1 MIRHAFAL
9 ALGVLGVAVL
19 VATEA
24 AAQPLGTFRWQLQ
37 PHCNVISVTVVQ
49 QGGQYQLDGTDDM
62 CGTGPKASVRG
73 LAFLNPDGSIGF
85 GLTIVQA
92 SGRTVP
98 VGASISV
105 ATLGGSWQAA
115 GGAYFG
121 NFVFTPGAGTG
132 GSPLPA
138 VAGGITNIVAGAGLS
153 GGGSTSPVALSVDF
167 AATQQRVAG
176 TCPAGQLMT
185 GVNQNGTVTCQGVTG
200 GAGGDIT
207 AVTAGTGLLGGGL
220 TGDVSLAVN
229 FGGSGLGAA
238 VARAD
243 HTHEPNNTRNI
254 AIGSSALPVNT
265 GMDNLAI
272 GANAMQ
278 NNTTGGGNIAIGSFS
293 LRFGTATQSNIA
305 IGQAALESTTGSRNT
320 AVGFFAGR
328 LTTTG
333 TGNVALGANALDA
346 NVGGTDNTAV
356 GVDALGTSASGGQNT
371 AVGARALESST
382 GSFGNT
388 AVGANALS
396 DNSQGSDN
404 TAVGEGALA
413 NNTTASSNA
422 ALGVSALYTN
432 TTGAYNV
439 ALGRDAMYSNISGA
453 ENTAVGHSALTSS
466 ETTSFNTAVGA
477 AALENVY
484 GTSNTGVGRR
494 ALWLAS
500 TGNANTAAG
509 AGTLDALTAGSNN
522 VAVGTDAL
530 GEVTTASGN
539 IGIGANAGSG
549 LLTGSGN
556 IYIGSAAGT
565 GGEASTIRIGAL
577 QSNTYLAGISGATSS
592 SGIPVYVNAAGKL
605 GTATSSARFKE
616 QIAPVGETQHARVQA
631 LRPVS
636 FVYKP
641 EFDDGA
647 RQIQY
652 GLIAEEVAETFP
664 ELLVLDAE
672 GRPLTVRY
680 HLLTPLLL
688 AEVQRLERERRE
700 QASTV
705 AAQGLALDAAAAART
720 ALEAR
725 VKALEAALS
734 TLLERERQR

>member
-1 MIRHAFAL
+1 MVRRTL
-9 ALGVLGVAVL
+9 ALGLGAL
-19 VATEA
+19 GLAALAATPA
-24 AAQPLGTFRWQLQ
+24 GAQSLGTFRWQLQ
-37 PHCNVISVTVVQ
+37 PYCNVVSVTVVQ

-98 VGASISV
+98 VGASLSL
-105 ATLGGSWQAA
+105 ATLGGTWQAA

-121 NFVFTPGAGTG
+121 NFVFTPGAGVG
-132 GSPLPA
+132 GPPLPA
-138 VAGGITNIVAGAGLS
+138 VAGGITDIVAGAGLS
-153 GGGSTSPVALSVDF
+153 GGGSTSPVAIAVDF
-167 AATQQRVAG
+167 AATQQRVSG
-176 TCPAGQLMT
+176 TCPVGQLMT
-185 GVNQNGTVTCQGVTG
+185 GVNQNGTVTCQAVTG

-207 AVTAGTGLLGGGL
+207 AVNPGLGL
-220 TGDVSLAVN
+220 TGGGPTGDVTLNVAFAGPGVATS
-229 FGGSGLGAA
+229 
-238 VARAD
+238 VARSD

-254 AIGSSALPVNT
+254 AIGTSALPVNT
-265 GMDNLAI
+265 SIDNLAI

-293 LRFGTATQSNIA
+293 LRFGATTQANVA
-305 IGQAALESTTGSRNT
+305 IGQAALESATASRNT
-320 AVGFFAGR
+320 AVGYFAGR

-333 TGNVALGANALDA
+333 DENVAIGANALDA
-346 NVGGTDNTAV
+346 NVGGSNNTAV
-356 GVDALGTSASGGQNT
+356 GVDALGTQTNGSQNT
-371 AVGARALESST
+371 AVGAFALRSST
-382 GSFGNT
+382 GPSGNT

-396 DNSQGSDN
+396 DNSVGSEN

-477 AALENVY
+477 AALENAY

-500 TGNANTAAG
+500 TGNANTAVG
-509 AGTLDALTAGSNN
+509 AGTLDALGNGSNN
-522 VAVGTDAL
+522 VAVGADAL

-556 IYIGSAAGT
+556 VYIGSAAGT
-565 GGEASTIRIGAL
+565 GAEASTIRIGAL
-577 QSNTYLAGISGATSS
+577 QTNTYLAGISGATSS
-592 SGIPVYVNAAGKL
+592 SGIQVFVNAAGKL
-605 GTATSSARFKE
+605 GTATSSARFKD
-616 QIAPVGETQHARVQA
+616 QIVPLGDSQHARVQA

-636 FVYKP
+636 FLYKP

-664 ELLVLDAE
+664 ELLVRDAE
-672 GRPLTVRY
+672 GRVQTVRY

-688 AEVQRLERERRE
+688 AEVQRLERERD
-700 QASTV
+700 
-705 AAQGLALDAAAAART
+705 ALDG
-720 ALEAR
+720 R
-725 VKALEAALS
+725 VKALEAALA
-734 TLLERERQR
+734 TLLDRERQR

>member
-9 ALGVLGVAVL
+9 ALGVLGLAVL
-19 VATEA
+19 VTTEA
-24 AAQPLGTFRWQLQ
+24 GAQSLGTFRWQLQ
-37 PHCNVISVTVVQ
+37 PHCNVISLTVVQ

-62 CGTGPKASVRG
+62 CGTGPRASVRG

-98 VGASISV
+98 VGASISL

-115 GGAYFG
+115 GGTYFG

-138 VAGGITNIVAGAGLS
+138 VAGGITDIVAGAGLS

-167 AATQQRVAG
+167 AATQQRVSG
-176 TCPAGQLMT
+176 TCPVGQLMT
-185 GVNQNGTVTCQGVTG
+185 GVNQNGTVTCQSVTG

-207 AVTAGTGLLGGGL
+207 AVNAGTGLLGGGL

-265 GMDNLAI
+265 GIDNLAI

-278 NNTTGGGNIAIGSFS
+278 NNTTGGGNIAIGSFA
-293 LRFGTATQSNIA
+293 LRFGATTQSNIA

-333 TGNVALGANALDA
+333 TGNVAIGANALDA

-356 GVDALGTSASGGQNT
+356 GVDALGANTGGGQNT
-371 AVGARALESST
+371 AVGARALEAST
-382 GSFGNT
+382 GPGNT

-396 DNSQGSDN
+396 DNSQGADN
-404 TAVGEGALA
+404 TAVGEGALR
-413 NNTTASSNA
+413 NNTTASGNA

-432 TTGAYNV
+432 TTGAHNV
-439 ALGRDAMYSNISGA
+439 AMGLNAMYSNISGT
-453 ENTAVGHSALTSS
+453 ENIAVGHDALTAS

-477 AALENVY
+477 SALRDAY
-484 GTSNTGVGRR
+484 GTQNTGVGRR
-494 ALWLAS
+494 ALWRAN
-500 TGNANTAAG
+500 TGNSNTAIG
-509 AGTLDALTAGSNN
+509 AGTLDALDAGSNN
-522 VAVGTDAL
+522 VALGADAL
-530 GEVTTASGN
+530 GEVTTANGN
-539 IGIGANAGSG
+539 VGIGANAGSG

-565 GGEASTIRIGAL
+565 GTEANTIRIGAL
-577 QSNTYLAGISGATSS
+577 QSSTYLAGISGATSS

-605 GTATSSARFKE
+605 GTATSSARFKD
-616 QIAPVGETQHARVQA
+616 QIAPLEETQRARVQA

-641 EFDDGA
+641 GFDDGA
-647 RQIQY
+647 KQIQY
-652 GLIAEEVAETFP
+652 GLIAEDVAETFP
-664 ELLVLDAE
+664 ELLVRDGE
-672 GRPLTVRY
+672 GRPQTVRY

-688 AEVQRLERERRE
+688 AEVQRLERERGE
-700 QASTV
+700 QAATI
-705 AAQGLALDAAAAART
+705 AAQGLALDAAAADRT

-725 VKALEAALS
+725 VRALEAALS
-734 TLLERERQR
+734 TLLDRARQR